1 MQDRE
6 NETVR
11 NVERSLAYMADNLH
25 KPLQVA
31 TLAAL
36 ANVSPSH
43 FFALFKQRT
52 GYPPMDYFTKLRMH
66 HACRLLDSTSA
77 RVKEVAAAL
86 GYDDPFYFSR
96 VFKSVSAV
104 APVHYR
110 SLGLASRREI
120 RDLLEPRDQMMSG
133 DAVRRAELGRVPAR
147 GRETNHVSHNK
158 TNQNEPS
165 TMKTVKKPT
174 KSGLTIPLVAL
185 CSTFASTAAFGQ
197 ATSFIWTNQTDSG
210 TSSQIGVAANWSPNG
225 IPNPNSN
232 VGNPGDVLQFDG
244 QTTGPL
250 YIDGRPHEWW
260 LFRGCCWTRNISG
273 LAPNQSGEHLLSN
286 DHCRRHLTQR
296 LSEPRMSR
304 LMQVPLSLV

>member
-1 MQDRE
+1 MKRNQFIVSESRNGSCATVAVTGGSFRQAGFMQDRE

-147 GRETNHVSHNK
+147 GRVD
-158 TNQNEPS
+158 
-165 TMKTVKKPT
+165 KPC
-174 KSGLTIPLVAL
+174 V
-185 CSTFASTAAFGQ
+185 
-197 ATSFIWTNQTDSG
+197 
-210 TSSQIGVAANWSPNG
+210 
-225 IPNPNSN
+225 
-232 VGNPGDVLQFDG
+232 
-244 QTTGPL
+244 
-250 YIDGRPHEWW
+250 
-260 LFRGCCWTRNISG
+260 
-273 LAPNQSGEHLLSN
+273 
-286 DHCRRHLTQR
+286 TQQDQ
-296 LSEPRMSR
+296 PK
-304 LMQVPLSLV
+304 